1 MLLPPKQVSGADA
14 ANIPELR
21 GGSQC
26 YCVAGG
32 CSTAARKLNR
42 DGSLS
47 TVSDRDWGGPGWGVQ
62 GMQATPGRAQTSCLT
77 WPRQPTVEAYNNKL

>member
-1 MLLPPKQVSGADA
+1 MLLSPKQVSGADA

-47 TVSDRDWGGPGWGVQ
+47 TVSDRDWGG
-62 GMQATPGRAQTSCLT
+62 RAGACK
-77 WPRQPTVEAYNNKL
+77 VCKLHQEERKPAA